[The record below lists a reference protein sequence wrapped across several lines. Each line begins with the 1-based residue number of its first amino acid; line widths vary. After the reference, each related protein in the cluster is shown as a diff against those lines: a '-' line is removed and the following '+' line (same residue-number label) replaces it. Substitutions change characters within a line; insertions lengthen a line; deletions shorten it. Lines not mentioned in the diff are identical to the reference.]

1 MTLEQQVSCLVC
13 CRRRDYNLSTLL
25 DYSHPHRT
33 WCATLRR
40 HLSGFSLTE
49 ATGKSL
55 AKRVMPAVSGVR
67 ATRGSSSMQAVNVLV
82 GECDWFS
89 VLLEKVK
96 GFKEK

>member
-55 AKRVMPAVSGVR
+55 AKRVMPAVSGVH

-82 GECDWFS
+82 GEWDWFS
-89 VLLEKVK
+89 ALLEKVK